1 METQPD
7 VPSSV
12 PSLVEIKRI
21 LPKHCFQPKVAHSI
35 YYVIKG
41 GLI

>member
-41 GLI
+41 SLI